1 MQQESSGFELGLSVL
16 QLHVNNNNNNNNNK
30 NSNFNLY
37 SAFEETQGRFTE

>member
-16 QLHVNNNNNNNNNK
+16 QLHLNNNNNNK